1 MTMRSAHHARRSGF
15 TLVEIMVALAVGGIA
30 IGSLYAI
37 GSASTRQFREQQRVS
52 AAQTS
57 LRAAMDQ
64 LKHDFQRAGYMS
76 TPNSAMTGE
85 TCFPPSGVD
94 GQQLNRLQAIF
105 YYAKAVQPPAKLD
118 PEGLNAAV
126 APALPFYTVDDVWL
140 SGNYATSGEY
150 PNISV
155 SGDGTTVSIPMAWQT
170 FRRDFT
176 EWSGATMGDC
186 NFAAF
191 DAAFPVGRL
200 VRLHAMNGSMFYSH
214 VSATT
219 CAGSSLTGSAA
230 TATVTLTE
238 AVPPT
243 CSMNGGWIAPVNVM
257 HYSVVDAAL
266 REDASDQR
274 MTVLRRTEVRPERR
288 AEPLAQAGGDQSP
301 IEDRALLDYV
311 VRFNVDFLMRAPN
324 TSLMD
329 YSVQPIANVLLN
341 PERIR
346 GVILELAVRT
356 AQSEP
361 DFTSAIPNAAFRVY
375 RQQGSGAARVRRA
388 RAELLLPNIAN
399 RGL

>member
-1 MTMRSAHHARRSGF
+1 MTMRSSHDDPRAGF
-15 TLVEIMVALAVGGIA
+15 TLVEIMVALAIGGIA

-64 LKHDFQRAGYMS
+64 LKHDFQRAGYLS

-85 TCFPPSGVD
+85 TCFPPTGVD
-94 GQQLNRLQAIF
+94 GPVANQLQALF
-105 YYAKAVQPPAKLD
+105 FYAKDVALPPKLD
-118 PEGLNAAV
+118 PENLNAAV
-126 APALPFYTVDDVWL
+126 APDPPFYKVDDVWL

-155 SGDGTTVSIPMAWQT
+155 SADGVTVSIPMAWQS

-191 DAAFPVGRL
+191 DAAFPIGRL
-200 VRLHAMNGSMFYSH
+200 VRLHAMNGSKFYSH
-214 VSATT
+214 VSSTT
-219 CAGSSLTGSAA
+219 CSGSSLAGSPS
-230 TATVTLTE
+230 TATVVLTE
-238 AVPPT
+238 AVPPN

-257 HYSVVDAAL
+257 HYSVVDATI
-266 REDASDQR
+266 REDASDGR
-274 MTVLRRTEVRPERR
+274 MTVLRRTEVRPDRR
-288 AEPLAQAGGDQSP
+288 GDPLTPAGDTTP
-301 IEDRALLDYV
+301 LEDRALLDYV
-311 VRFNVDFLMRAPN
+311 VRFNVDFLMRSAN
-324 TSLMD
+324 TVLMD
-329 YSVQPIANVLLN
+329 YSIQPRGTVMAN

-356 AQSEP
+356 AQPEP
-361 DFTSAIPNAAFRVY
+361 EFTSAVPAAAFRVY